1 MGHVTHAD
9 HFPTLHEERIEHSD
23 ITGVVVMSL
32 AAVATA
38 WCAYQSSV
46 WGGLQARHYAAAS
59 KLRQEA
65 VQQHLE
71 GNQMLVLDS
80 SLFTSYVAARADD
93 KDELANYM
101 QQRFRPEMKVAMDAW
116 LATHPQENAAAPK
129 TPFVMPEYQNKA
141 WVAGQ
146 AAEAQANEEMMAG
159 VHSNHHSETYVLA
172 TVLFAVVLFFAGV
185 GPKLPRLPARRLA
198 FWFSAGLLVLTLIW
212 MATLPIAWS

>member
-9 HFPTLHEERIEHSD
+9 HFPALHEERIASSD
-23 ITGVVVMSL
+23 IAGVVVMSL

-71 GNQMLVLDS
+71 GNQMLALDS
-80 SLFTSYVAARADD
+80 SLFTSYVAARADN
-93 KDELANYM
+93 KDALANYM

-116 LATHPQENAAAPK
+116 LAKQPLEHVDAPK
-129 TPFVMPEYQNKA
+129 TPFLMPEYQNKA
-141 WVAGQ
+141 WVAGRE
-146 AAEAQANEEMMAG
+146 AEALANNEMVEG

-185 GPKLPRLPARRLA
+185 GPKLPRPAARRLA
-198 FWFSAGLLVLTLIW
+198 FWFSAGLLVLTLLW
-212 MATLPIAWS
+212 MVTLPIAWS